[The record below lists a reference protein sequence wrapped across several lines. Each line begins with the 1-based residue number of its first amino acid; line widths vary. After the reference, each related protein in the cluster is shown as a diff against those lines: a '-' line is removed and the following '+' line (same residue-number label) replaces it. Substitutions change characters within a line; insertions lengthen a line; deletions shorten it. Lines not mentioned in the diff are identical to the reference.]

1 MAILT
6 MAILTMA
13 ILTMRTAAYDIALR
27 FKQLSQYGA
36 GVCCYGC
43 RPELLVA
50 AHGEGPFAG
59 ESSVHVLAVSSVEDE
74 LQP

>member
-1 MAILT
+1 MA

-13 ILTMRTAAYDIALR
+13 ILTMRTELV
-27 FKQLSQYGA
+27 KYGA

>member
-1 MAILT
+1 
-6 MAILTMA
+6 
-13 ILTMRTAAYDIALR
+13 MRTELV
-27 FKQLSQYGA
+27 KYGA